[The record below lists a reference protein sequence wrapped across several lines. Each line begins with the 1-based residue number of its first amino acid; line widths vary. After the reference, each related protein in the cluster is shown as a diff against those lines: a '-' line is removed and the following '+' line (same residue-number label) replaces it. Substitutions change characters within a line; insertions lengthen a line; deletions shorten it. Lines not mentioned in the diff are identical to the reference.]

1 MFCLEF
7 RLLRKLWLILLFRK
21 KRELV
26 SKLTNKHVSEYSVI
40 TGQWLNQDGGR
51 QGVFSK
57 YKIFRK
63 FANFLSLIIY
73 TMPLRDLFSK
83 APAPIPPSEE
93 PWPKQPSVLQQQEV
107 SSHSKGS
114 CDYKR
119 SPLYSVTSRPTL
131 DEFLRTD
138 YLMIPEFVMQV
149 NRARKTVGL
158 VENEHCFQNMTP
170 QQSEVNVRDGTP
182 TVFSADRNQAFS
194 DDTKEAKDVEKEE
207 STVKK
212 FRSTTTEMAHKVT
225 AAFSARKQIS
235 SEEIHVPPP
244 MKPKP
249 RVKKVMKGGSLVT
262 IPAPQ
267 PRNRT
272 LNSVQESS
280 EGINRATTS
289 TIMPESSEC
298 RKNVVD
304 TPERKSQG
312 ETLYEE
318 SIEETFGNQFG
329 VGGDL
334 NLTHEED
341 GDLQKEAPT
350 KESKQLRS
358 KVLTE
363 KSEQKPVSLTSVQ
376 NTIGSCQNK
385 NSKNDISDDGLQG
398 PSSDTARIVASL
410 KDKDSHILHSIDP
423 QVAFN
428 KEPSDVCDE
437 PLKDRSIKQSK
448 LTSCEL
454 RSVVEKASIEEVK
467 QDLIDDPTSSCK
479 TLANEHGRQPGRKSS
494 TCMIDSQERNINR
507 ESMGQADEGL
517 GNSYAPLDPHIVTSK
532 NCGIKETGEL
542 PHDLDIMTSS
552 QEISNQNKKEGTFA
566 KKSSESE
573 ATHAEKNHCDTTGDV
588 EAIGI
593 TSDIDK
599 KDGCGE
605 DIGEIIDVNA
615 EDITCNVVTAE
626 INATERKTDDDDDDD
641 GDTPG
646 DDNSSANIHVDNDH
660 DGIGDDN
667 DDDEEEGGGGGGLDI
682 KEKSAEESDK
692 DYAELIMDD
701 SNAEEDDEDY
711 FIPGNG
717 DESDEEEG
725 EVISD
730 YEPEDMMLGSDNES
744 AFGGITFCQDTTL
757 NKSRK
762 HSRHKKR
769 EKRKTKN
776 QKKKASKKRTK
787 AEKQVCII
795 LYDQQITPHSCL
807 MNNLNTH
814 AYQNPVYSF
823 MS

>member
-1 MFCLEF
+1 
-7 RLLRKLWLILLFRK
+7 
-21 KRELV
+21 
-26 SKLTNKHVSEYSVI
+26 
-40 TGQWLNQDGGR
+40 
-51 QGVFSK
+51 
-57 YKIFRK
+57 
-63 FANFLSLIIY
+63 
-73 TMPLRDLFSK
+73 MPLRDLFSK

-93 PWPKQPSVLQQQEV
+93 PWPKQPPVLQQQEV

-212 FRSTTTEMAHKVT
+212 FRSTATEIAHKVT

-304 TPERKSQG
+304 TPARKSQG

-363 KSEQKPVSLTSVQ
+363 KSEQKPVSLNSVQ
-376 NTIGSCQNK
+376 NTVGS
-385 NSKNDISDDGLQG
+385 
-398 PSSDTARIVASL
+398 
-410 KDKDSHILHSIDP
+410 
-423 QVAFN
+423 
-428 KEPSDVCDE
+428 
-437 PLKDRSIKQSK
+437 
-448 LTSCEL
+448 
-454 RSVVEKASIEEVK
+454 
-467 QDLIDDPTSSCK
+467 
-479 TLANEHGRQPGRKSS
+479 
-494 TCMIDSQERNINR
+494 
-507 ESMGQADEGL
+507 
-517 GNSYAPLDPHIVTSK
+517 
-532 NCGIKETGEL
+532 
-542 PHDLDIMTSS
+542 
-552 QEISNQNKKEGTFA
+552 
-566 KKSSESE
+566 
-573 ATHAEKNHCDTTGDV
+573 
-588 EAIGI
+588 
-593 TSDIDK
+593 
-599 KDGCGE
+599 
-605 DIGEIIDVNA
+605 
-615 EDITCNVVTAE
+615 
-626 INATERKTDDDDDDD
+626 
-641 GDTPG
+641 
-646 DDNSSANIHVDNDH
+646 
-660 DGIGDDN
+660 
-667 DDDEEEGGGGGGLDI
+667 
-682 KEKSAEESDK
+682 
-692 DYAELIMDD
+692 
-701 SNAEEDDEDY
+701 
-711 FIPGNG
+711 
-717 DESDEEEG
+717 
-725 EVISD
+725 
-730 YEPEDMMLGSDNES
+730 
-744 AFGGITFCQDTTL
+744 
-757 NKSRK
+757 
-762 HSRHKKR
+762 
-769 EKRKTKN
+769 
-776 QKKKASKKRTK
+776 
-787 AEKQVCII
+787 
-795 LYDQQITPHSCL
+795 
-807 MNNLNTH
+807 
-814 AYQNPVYSF
+814 
-823 MS
+823 